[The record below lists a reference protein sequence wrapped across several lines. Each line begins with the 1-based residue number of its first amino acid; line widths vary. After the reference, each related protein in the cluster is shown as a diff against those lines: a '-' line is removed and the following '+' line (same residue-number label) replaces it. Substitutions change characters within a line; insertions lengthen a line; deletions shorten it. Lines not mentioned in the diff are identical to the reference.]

1 MATRAPRR
9 AALASFAALVLA
21 LSAFAPVAGITSRG
35 DLSASPLTPSERLT
49 GHKAPSSRL
58 AQTDPELLARTDATP
73 VRVMIK
79 LDYDAV
85 AAYAGGIEGL
95 AATSPSVT
103 GTDLTGS
110 SPAEQAYGQ
119 YVTEQEQATV
129 AALQRAVPGASVH
142 DSLQT
147 VYGGVSATIPAS
159 AVEQLLAVD
168 GVVAVQYD
176 KLNQLLT
183 DSSPVFVNATDVYG
197 DLGTTANAGEGVIYG
212 NLDTG
217 VWPEHPSFAD
227 LGNLSAPPGPARACE
242 FGDNPL
248 TPAADVFDCNNKLI
262 GGAHFTDTYD
272 AVLGDDF
279 YAGFAR
285 DGEGHGTHT
294 ASTSGGNIVASAPIF
309 GEDRGPIQGLAPGA
323 WVMEYKVCGPQGCFG
338 SDSAAA
344 VGQAILDGVDVIN
357 FSISG
362 GTDPF
367 TDPVELAF
375 LDAYAAGVF
384 VAASAGNEGPGAGT
398 ANHLSA
404 WTTSVAAST
413 QSRKWQS
420 TLTIADGGDSAEITG
435 TAIYPDG
442 ISTDLPV
449 VLASTAVGYTD
460 ELCLAAAPAGLFTG
474 KIVACL
480 RGPGRAAK
488 GFNVLQGGA
497 AGMILYNG
505 PGDLFPEMS
514 DNHWLPTIHIT
525 DGPALLAFLG
535 AHPDTTATFTGGE
548 ATLVGGDVMSAFSSR
563 GPAGFFLKPD
573 VTAPGVQIL
582 AGNTPAPAPG
592 SVASGPAGEY
602 FQSIGGTSMSGP
614 HVAGAAILLKAV
626 HPEWSPGEIKS
637 ALMTTAITDVVKED
651 GTTPADPFDFGSGR
665 IDIGAA
671 ADAQLTFDETA
682 ENFAL
687 LAGGEL
693 TAVHVNI
700 ASINA
705 PVLPGRLV
713 TTRVA
718 TNGSGGRQ
726 RFDVSVASPA
736 GSSIVVSPDRFTLD
750 AGESATLTI
759 TISTDATIGAQQFGT
774 IQIDGR
780 NGSPQH
786 LPVAF
791 IHTQGNVNL
800 VQDCDADTLPM
811 ANVAQ
816 CEITAVNNSFD
827 EQTVNLDTFT
837 NAQLDI
843 VDADGAGVI
852 NAHHVQLHNV
862 VLAGAQPGVPS
873 VDPGELFGYIPLD
886 AFGVT
891 PIAVGD
897 EEIVNFD
904 VPPFVYNGQTWSAI
918 GVDSN
923 GYVVVGGGT
932 AEDNNCCN
940 LPTGPDPARPNNM
953 LAPFW
958 TDLEGTDSPGIFVA
972 TLTDGVNTWL
982 VVECRL
988 EDFGTELL
996 RTFQT
1001 WIGLDGEQDITYA
1014 YSAAQVAPVGQAFLV
1029 GAENIAGQ
1037 GDMEAFLP
1045 TADLRVTSTDPVP
1058 GDEVSYLVFVRGAKK
1073 GLGVVTTE
1081 MTANGVPGV
1090 TIVNTEIQV
1099 TNKAKKNR

>member
-1 MATRAPRR
+1 MRTHTLSRAT
-9 AALASFAALVLA
+9 LATISALVLA
-21 LSAFAPVAGITSRG
+21 IGSFAPAAGVDNPAGSLKAAA
-35 DLSASPLTPSERLT
+35 LSPSERIT
-49 GHKAPSSRL
+49 STKAPSSRL
-58 AQTDPELLARTDATP
+58 AKTDPDLLARTDATP

-85 AAYAGGIEGL
+85 ATYAGGIDGL
-95 AATSPSVT
+95 EATSPSVT

-119 YVTEQEQATV
+119 YVNEQEGATV
-129 AALQRAVPGASVH
+129 AALQAAVPSASVD

-159 AVEQLLAVD
+159 AVEQVLAVD

-183 DSSPVFVNATDVYG
+183 DSSPEFVNATGVYG
-197 DLGTTANAGEGVIYG
+197 ELGTTANAGEGVIYG

-248 TPAADVFDCNNKLI
+248 TPATDVFICNNKLI

-272 AVLGDDF
+272 ALFGDDF
-279 YAGFAR
+279 YQGFAR

-323 WVMEYKVCGPQGCFG
+323 WVMEYKVCGPRGCFG

-384 VAASAGNEGPGAGT
+384 VAASAGNDGPGAGT

-404 WTTSVAAST
+404 WTTSVAASL

-420 TLTIADGGDSAEITG
+420 TLTLASGGDSAEVTG

-442 ISTDLPV
+442 ISTGLPV
-449 VLASTAVGYTD
+449 VLAATAAGYTN

-525 DGPALLAFLG
+525 DGPTLLGFLG
-535 AHPDTTATFTGGE
+535 AHPGTTATFTGGE
-548 ATLVGGDVMSAFSSR
+548 ATFVGGDVMSAFSSR
-563 GPAGFFLKPD
+563 GPAGLFIKPD

-592 SVASGPAGEY
+592 EVAAGPAGEY

-626 HPEWSPGEIKS
+626 HPDWSPGEIKS

-651 GTTPADPFDFGSGR
+651 GVTPADPFDFGAGR

-671 ADAQLTFDETA
+671 SAAALTFDETA
-682 ENFAL
+682 VNFAA
-687 LAGGEL
+687 LAGSEL
-693 TAVHVNI
+693 TAVHVNL

-713 TTRVA
+713 TSRVA
-718 TNGSGGRQ
+718 TNVSGQRQ
-726 RFDVSVASPA
+726 RFEVSASSPA

-759 TISTDATIGAQQFGT
+759 TISTDASIGAQQFGA

-780 NGSPQH
+780 DGSPQH

-791 IHTQGNVNL
+791 IHTQGSVSL
-800 VQDCDADTLPM
+800 VQDCDASTLPM

-827 EQTVNLDTFT
+827 DQTVNLDTFT

-843 VDADGAGVI
+843 VDAVGAGVI
-852 NAHHVQLHNV
+852 NAHHAQLHNV
-862 VLAGAQPGVPS
+862 ALAGAQPGVPS
-873 VDPGELFGYIPLD
+873 VGPGTSPAGGYLDLALFGVPAD
-886 AFGVT
+886 
-891 PIAVGD
+891 PIGD
-897 EEIVNFD
+897 EDILNYN
-904 VPPFVYNGQTWSAI
+904 VPAFMYNGQTWNVV

-923 GYVVVGGGT
+923 GYILVGGGT

-940 LPTGPDPARPNNM
+940 IPSGPSPAPPNNM

-958 TDLEGTDSPGIFVA
+958 TDLDGTGADGIRA
-972 TLTDGVNTWL
+972 AILTDGVNTWL
-982 VVECRL
+982 IIQYGVNV
-988 EDFGTELL
+988 FGTADL
-996 RTFQT
+996 REFQV
-1001 WIGLDGEQDITYA
+1001 WIGLDNAQDITYTYA
-1014 YSAAQVAPVGQAFLV
+1014 AAQADPSGQGFLV
-1029 GAENIAGQ
+1029 GAENVVGD
-1037 GDMEAFLP
+1037 GDMEAVLP
-1045 TADLRVTSTDPVP
+1045 GADLRVTSTDPVS
-1058 GDEVSYLVFVRGAKK
+1058 GDEASYIVFVRGAKK
-1073 GLGVVTTE
+1073 GAGVVTTE
-1081 MTANGVPGV
+1081 MTAGGVLGV
-1090 TIVNTEIQV
+1090 TIVRSNIQV
-1099 TNKAKKNR
+1099 TNKAK